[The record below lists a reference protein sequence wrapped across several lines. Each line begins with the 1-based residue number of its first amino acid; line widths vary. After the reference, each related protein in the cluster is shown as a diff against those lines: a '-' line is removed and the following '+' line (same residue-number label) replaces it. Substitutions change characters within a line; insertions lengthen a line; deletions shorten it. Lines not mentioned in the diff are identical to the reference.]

1 MHVSSV
7 SICQVGF
14 AALGHG
20 FPLYPIKD
28 EGGTINSFNLW
39 MSLELGLCPGENF
52 DILEEHHLNVA
63 AIYFIGWLKEQIRLR
78 GPIPSLS
85 ATFVLKCSFLF
96 GIWGKLVEVTNTLTL
111 GSLECCCCYC
121 LWRFRWCEFHLHW
134 CFYSSKS
141 KIVIRIQTLSDGKI
155 LNYQKGL

>member
-1 MHVSSV
+1 
-7 SICQVGF
+7 
-14 AALGHG
+14 
-20 FPLYPIKD
+20 
-28 EGGTINSFNLW
+28 

-96 GIWGKLVEVTNTLTL
+96 GIWGKLVEVTNTR
-111 GSLECCCCYC
+111 E
-121 LWRFRWCEFHLHW
+121 
-134 CFYSSKS
+134 
-141 KIVIRIQTLSDGKI
+141 I
-155 LNYQKGL
+155 GL